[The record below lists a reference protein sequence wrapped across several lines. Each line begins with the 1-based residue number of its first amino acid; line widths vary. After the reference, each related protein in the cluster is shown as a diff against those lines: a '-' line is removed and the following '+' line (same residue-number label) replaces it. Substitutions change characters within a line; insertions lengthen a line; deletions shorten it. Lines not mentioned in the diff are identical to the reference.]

1 MTQFHELIKQERYE
15 ELWLKCCGFIDLS
28 LDNFMKI
35 QKQLLLEQLELI
47 KKCQLG
53 QYLLNGTNPHNV
65 DEFREQVPLTTYAD
79 YAPYLMKR
87 RKTVLP
93 EKPLVWLRSSG
104 EPGEYPYKWI
114 PVTGRLYQELGSV
127 MLGVL
132 LFSSCRKR
140 GDIMLREHDKYL
152 YALAPSPYLS
162 GISGRR
168 IDEES
173 IFDFL
178 PPLDDAEGM
187 ELGSR
192 VQQGFEMALTEGMD
206 ICAGTS
212 STLSVAGERFSQISG
227 NIDMGSFLSSPRA
240 LIRLIKGMI
249 KSKLAGRPMLPKD
262 VWSLKGIVA
271 GGTYSTVLRE
281 RIKRMWGCNPLE
293 MYACSET
300 MIIATQTWDYQGM
313 TFIPNLNFLEFIPEK
328 DSLKSRENPSY
339 RPETFLL
346 DEVKAGEKYELVV
359 TSFLGGAM
367 VRYRLGDLITITSL
381 RNDNLDIDIPQMEFY
396 SRVDELI
403 DIDGMTQLTED
414 IIWQALERS
423 EINCRGWAACQKI
436 HTESTGLRLYLELSD
451 NKYKYEEDITLGI
464 NEQLKKLDN
473 NYARIERLTGK
484 RPLEVTL
491 LRPDAF
497 QEYRKTQQ
505 TSGIDMAQFRMP
517 HVNPPESML
526 EFLVNGSRDVIVT
539 SAREKQPA

>member
-1 MTQFHELIKQERYE
+1 MAKFHELIKQERYE

-35 QKQLLLEQLELI
+35 QKQLLLEQLELV

-53 QYLLNGTNPHNV
+53 QYLLNGTNPCNV
-65 DEFREQVPLTTYAD
+65 DEFREQVPLTTYTD

-93 EKPLVWLRSSG
+93 ERPLVWLRSSG
-104 EPGEYPYKWI
+104 EPGEYPFKWI
-114 PVTGRLYQELGSV
+114 PITGRLYQELGSV

-132 LFSSCRKR
+132 LFSSCRQK
-140 GDIMLREHDKYL
+140 GDIILREHDKYL

-162 GISGRR
+162 GITGRR
-168 IDEES
+168 IDEEA

-178 PPLDDAEGM
+178 PSLDEAEGM
-187 ELGSR
+187 ELGNR

-212 STLSVAGERFSQISG
+212 SSLSLAGEHFSQVNR
-227 NIDMGSFLSSPRA
+227 NINIGSFILNPKA
-240 LIRLIKGMI
+240 FLRLIKGMV
-249 KSKLAGRPMLPKD
+249 KSKFAGRSMLPKD
-262 VWSLKGIVA
+262 VWSLKGIVMS
-271 GGTYSTVLRE
+271 GTYSTVLRE
-281 RIKRMWGCNPLE
+281 KIKRMWGCNPLE
-293 MYACSET
+293 MYACTEAT
-300 MIIATQTWDYQGM
+300 IIATQTWDYQGM

-328 DSLKSRENPSY
+328 DSLKSIANPLY
-339 RPETFLL
+339 QPKAVLL
-346 DEVKAGEKYELVV
+346 NEVKAGENYELVI

-367 VRYRLGDLITITSL
+367 VRYRLGDLIKITSL

-403 DIDGMTQLTED
+403 DIDGMAQLTED

-423 EINCRGWAACQKI
+423 EITCRDWVACQNALAD
-436 HTESTGLRLYLELSD
+436 STGLHLYLELND
-451 NKYKYEEDITLGI
+451 NRYKYEEDITLGI
-464 NEQLKKLDN
+464 DEQLRKLN
-473 NYARIERLTGK
+473 NDYARISGLTRQRL
-484 RPLEVTL
+484 LEVTL

-497 QEYRKTQQ
+497 QEYRMAQQ

-517 HVNPPESML
+517 HVNPPENML
-526 EFLVNGSRDVIVT
+526 EFLINGSRDVIVT
-539 SAREKQPA
+539 GTREKQFA